1 MEEPETSR
9 STQIAEKK
17 EEKMEEDEYLKVK
30 HKEVKKWY
38 NEQPSLREKY
48 GRFPLFWQELKEWGP
63 WKDVESAYS
72 KQQQTVE
79 SAKETQTRK
88 SRWSDASSRLKRS
101 RWEQKRRYIQPGLN
115 VAILS
120 GVISLEQVQEIQLRV
135 RVREL
140 TDRIS
145 NVEAEA
151 ERISQDPN
159 RSPSP
164 PPVYDD
170 SGNRT
175 NTRAMRMHR
184 ALDMERTELIE
195 EILNLNPSLR
205 VRVVVDPHTQT
216 LHHCKYQR
224 KVYIPQ
230 DEHPTYNFVGQI
242 LGPRGKS
249 HRELEARTHTKIIIR
264 GKGSNRDGKES
275 IDGIGRNEP
284 LHVIIT
290 GDSEQG
296 VKAAEAVIRDICT
309 AKDDKVNTF
318 KQAQMRE
325 LAIINGQLV
334 GDTTTVHTVKS
345 GSRRRR

>member
-1 MEEPETSR
+1 M
-9 STQIAEKK
+9 
-17 EEKMEEDEYLKVK
+17 
-30 HKEVKKWY
+30 
-38 NEQPSLREKY
+38 
-48 GRFPLFWQELKEWGP
+48 
-63 WKDVESAYS
+63 
-72 KQQQTVE
+72 
-79 SAKETQTRK
+79 
-88 SRWSDASSRLKRS
+88 
-101 RWEQKRRYIQPGLN
+101 
-115 VAILS
+115 AILS

-249 HRELEARTHTKIIIR
+249 HRELE
-264 GKGSNRDGKES
+264 
-275 IDGIGRNEP
+275 IGRA
-284 LHVIIT
+284 HV
-290 GDSEQG
+290 
-296 VKAAEAVIRDICT
+296 
-309 AKDDKVNTF
+309 
-318 KQAQMRE
+318 
-325 LAIINGQLV
+325 
-334 GDTTTVHTVKS
+334 
-345 GSRRRR
+345 

>member
-1 MEEPETSR
+1 M
-9 STQIAEKK
+9 
-17 EEKMEEDEYLKVK
+17 YVLL
-30 HKEVKKWY
+30 W
-38 NEQPSLREKY
+38 
-48 GRFPLFWQELKEWGP
+48 
-63 WKDVESAYS
+63 
-72 KQQQTVE
+72 
-79 SAKETQTRK
+79 
-88 SRWSDASSRLKRS
+88 
-101 RWEQKRRYIQPGLN
+101 
-115 VAILS
+115 IL
-120 GVISLEQVQEIQLRV
+120 
-135 RVREL
+135 
-140 TDRIS
+140 T
-145 NVEAEA
+145 
-151 ERISQDPN
+151 P
-159 RSPSP
+159 
-164 PPVYDD
+164 
-170 SGNRT
+170 
-175 NTRAMRMHR
+175 
-184 ALDMERTELIE
+184 
-195 EILNLNPSLR
+195 
-205 VRVVVDPHTQT
+205 QT

-296 VKAAEAVIRDICT
+296 VKVAEAVIRDICT

-334 GDTTTVHTVKS
+334 GDTYCSICGEKGHNQYDCPHRQSLGVVGGVRDRAVHAGGGDVCHL
-345 GSRRRR
+345 RRDEPSDAGLPSAARPEEGGGESAEGPCVFAVHGGVGGEECGVSVTCAAA

>member
-1 MEEPETSR
+1 M
-9 STQIAEKK
+9 
-17 EEKMEEDEYLKVK
+17 
-30 HKEVKKWY
+30 
-38 NEQPSLREKY
+38 
-48 GRFPLFWQELKEWGP
+48 
-63 WKDVESAYS
+63 
-72 KQQQTVE
+72 
-79 SAKETQTRK
+79 
-88 SRWSDASSRLKRS
+88 
-101 RWEQKRRYIQPGLN
+101 
-115 VAILS
+115 AILS

-296 VKAAEAVIRDICT
+296 VKAAEAVIRDI
-309 AKDDKVNTF
+309 
-318 KQAQMRE
+318 
-325 LAIINGQLV
+325 
-334 GDTTTVHTVKS
+334 
-345 GSRRRR
+345 

>member
-1 MEEPETSR
+1 M
-9 STQIAEKK
+9 
-17 EEKMEEDEYLKVK
+17 
-30 HKEVKKWY
+30 
-38 NEQPSLREKY
+38 
-48 GRFPLFWQELKEWGP
+48 
-63 WKDVESAYS
+63 
-72 KQQQTVE
+72 
-79 SAKETQTRK
+79 
-88 SRWSDASSRLKRS
+88 
-101 RWEQKRRYIQPGLN
+101 
-115 VAILS
+115 AILS

-205 VRVVVDPHTQT
+205 VRVVADPHTQT

-334 GDTTTVHTVKS
+334 GDTYCSICGEKGHNQYDCPHRQSLGVV
-345 GSRRRR
+345 GGVRRRAVHAGGGDVRHLRRDEPPDAGLPSAARPEEGGGESAEGPRVFAVHGGVGGEECGVSVTCAAA